1 MLYDD
6 NKLEPDQVQ
15 MLTYG
20 LCYLHAR
27 CSSSISIP
35 APVKYAD
42 LLAFRATKYKH
53 IMGEQSM
60 VSDQEENVD
69 EMIKSKRIVISPNM
83 KKDCPFFL

>member
-6 NKLEPDQVQ
+6 NHLTRDQVQ
-15 MLTYG
+15 MLSYG

-53 IMGEQSM
+53 VMSEPLTPI
-60 VSDQEENVD
+60 DQQGNAET
-69 EMIKSKRIVISPNM
+69 IKSKRIVLSPNL